1 MKIKLCLMMMLVLA
15 SCSNNDN
22 HYVIRAG
29 ETETEYLKDI
39 NACPKVHIRRN
50 DAVLIQKE
58 GDVKAFEIAAVGYS
72 GYCYFNENVNKHRA
86 VVIPKF
92 KIVRL
97 SDTDITDVH
106 FSYYLETVE
115 GPEAYLGEK
124 TYFAEVKIEK
134 NAQEKIYT
142 APTEELSVPKQGT
155 YDLDVYLGLNDD
167 ISDLQ
172 FKK

>member
-15 SCSNNDN
+15 SCSNHENN
-22 HYVIRAG
+22 YVIRAG
-29 ETETEYLKDI
+29 ENETEYLKDI
-39 NACPKVHIRRN
+39 EACPKVHIRRQ
-50 DAVLIQKE
+50 DVYVVQKE
-58 GDVKAFEIAAVGYS
+58 GVNKAFEIIATGYS
-72 GYCYFNENVNKHRA
+72 GHCYFNENINKDRA
-86 VVIPKF
+86 VIKPKF

-115 GPEAYLGEK
+115 GPEAYLGRK
-124 TYFAEVKIEK
+124 TYFAEVSIET
-134 NAQEKIYT
+134 NVYEKEYT
-142 APTEELSVPKQGT
+142 APAAELSVPKQGT